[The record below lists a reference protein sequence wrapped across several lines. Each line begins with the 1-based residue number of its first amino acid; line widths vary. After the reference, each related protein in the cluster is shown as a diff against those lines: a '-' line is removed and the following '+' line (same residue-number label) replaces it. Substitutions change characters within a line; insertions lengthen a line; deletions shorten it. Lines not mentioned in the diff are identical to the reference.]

1 MHWYDVITDQYVRNT
16 FVGYAQDAPLEV
28 FDVFP
33 MVTVSKM
40 EGLIPKYKKADWFK
54 IGDVNSY
61 KRTGATESAGDDFA
75 SDSQSYALEQYSFHK
90 DVTKT
95 DREQVETPYD
105 AVNDSIK
112 FIINR
117 LRRVAFK
124 YLVNEFITDG
134 VWSNEET
141 SPSQWDA
148 DNDPVDAVLTW
159 QQAVESTTGFKPNKM
174 IVTPDI
180 YKALRTNSNIT
191 NLLSDNQ
198 TKKVSQQILANLFD
212 LDQFIVMNAVNE
224 SADGYFAANKALLF
238 YTPEQADASKFE
250 PSAGY
255 IMTYK
260 MGEDMNMGTR
270 RIPMPERNDAIRIE
284 ADMYMDAVAPA
295 PDCGYFIKNL
305 VS

>member
-1 MHWYDVITDQYVRNT
+1 MHWYDVITNDYVRRT

-33 MVTVSKM
+33 MVSVSAM
-40 EGLIPKYKKADWFK
+40 TGLIPKYKKADWFK
-54 IGDVNSY
+54 IGDVNEY
-61 KRTGATESAGDDFA
+61 KRTGATESASDDFA

-124 YLVNEFITDG
+124 YLVNKFITSG
-134 VWSNEET
+134 VWSNEQS
-141 SPSQWDA
+141 SPSKWDA

-159 QQAVESTTGFKPNKM
+159 QQTVESTTGFKPNKM

-180 YKALRTNSNIT
+180 YKALRTNSKIT

-198 TKKVSQQILANLFD
+198 VKQVTKQILANLFD

-224 SADGYFAANKALLF
+224 SADGYFATNKALLF
-238 YTPEQADASKFE
+238 YTPSQANANKFE

-255 IMTYK
+255 ILTYR
-260 MGEDMNMGTR
+260 MGDDMNMGTR
-270 RIPMPERNDAIRIE
+270 RIPMPERNDAVRIE

-295 PDCGYFIKNL
+295 SDCGYYITNL